1 MSRGLGTRDLGL
13 GTRGWTGVRSLLI
26 REQRGVR
33 GQSVCRTWTSG
44 CTTGAPCLIHSP
56 QPPVVSPRVLL
67 AVICLLLVTMPVLNA
82 QTGMTGK
89 DLLPPMVREIGID
102 QRLGEQLPLDL
113 VFKDEGGNPVALREF
128 FGRKPVVLSF
138 AYYQCPMLC
147 TMILNGLTK
156 AMRASTLELGRD
168 FEVVNISIDP
178 KETPAL
184 AAQKKEG
191 YVREYG
197 HPGAAAAWHFL
208 TGEEEAIRKATA
220 AAGFRYRYDPE
231 NKQYAHASGI
241 MVLTPDGKFAR
252 YFYGIEYS
260 ARDLKLGLVEAAD
273 RKIGSPADQVLLFCF
288 HYDPVTGKYGL
299 VIMNFVRIL
308 GSATVIVLASFMIL
322 MFRRERRMRLA
333 AGR

>member
-1 MSRGLGTRDLGL
+1 VLTILG
-13 GTRGWTGVRSLLI
+13 
-26 REQRGVR
+26 
-33 GQSVCRTWTSG
+33 
-44 CTTGAPCLIHSP
+44 
-56 QPPVVSPRVLL
+56 
-67 AVICLLLVTMPVLNA
+67 LLLVTVPVLNA

-102 QRLGEQLPLDL
+102 QKLGEQLPLDL
-113 VFKDEGGNPVALREF
+113 VFKDEAGNAVALRDF
-128 FGRKPVVLSF
+128 FGSKPVVLSF

-156 AMRASTLELGRD
+156 AMRATPFDLGTD
-168 FEVVNISIDP
+168 YQVVNISIDP

-184 AAQKKEG
+184 AAEKKNN

-197 HPGAAAAWHFL
+197 RPNAAAGWHFL
-208 TGEEEAIRKATA
+208 TGDEETIRKATA

-241 MVLTPDGKFAR
+241 MVLTPDGRFAR

-273 RKIGSPADQVLLFCF
+273 RKIGSPVDQVLLFCF

-299 VIMNFVRIL
+299 VIMNIVRVL
-308 GSATVIVLASFMIL
+308 GSAMVVALATFMIL
-322 MFRRERRMRLA
+322 MFRRERRMKPA
-333 AGR
+333 AGS